1 MISCAAHKF
10 WAWQSALLS
19 QCGPGAL
26 GSKVEI
32 GRVATVLDTAWSS
45 QTKSNKC
52 ARTFEDYRLLWV
64 KLVMSRLSLA
74 EAELIEWVFTLTN
87 LHRVWPF
94 ETFTSMLFW
103 CHLPCWSGSVVLVW
117 RPASDGFT
125 QRVWPPVASRSRR
138 SIVSDCWMG
147 TKRFWPR
154 NEEILGGKF
163 GWWIEDNWGFILSV
177 KPSMIQATT
186 KWQWTWSSWQW
197 SQNWLDFSCCWFTIC
212 FLMKEVTWSH

>member
-1 MISCAAHKF
+1 MISCAAPKF

-74 EAELIEWVFTLTN
+74 EAELIEYLLWPIFTEFDLLKLYFHVILVSPAMLKWLRGARVAARLRW
-87 LHRVWPF
+87 LHPARVAARGFAEP
-94 ETFTSMLFW
+94 TVYRQRL
-103 CHLPCWSGSVVLVW
+103 L
-117 RPASDGFT
+117 DG
-125 QRVWPPVASRSRR
+125 
-138 SIVSDCWMG
+138 
-147 TKRFWPR
+147 
-154 NEEILGGKF
+154 NEEILTKERRDFRAGNLDDEF
-163 GWWIEDNWGFILSV
+163 MNWGFILKVSV
-177 KPSMIQATT
+177 KPSMIRATT